1 MSEQHLLS
9 ISVGPV
15 QDFIAQARRTRD
27 LWYGSHLLS
36 ELSRAAAKA
45 VADRCGELIFPP
57 LDKGHRELAECDGP
71 IRPTSGTPP
80 AAVANRILAVV
91 PSQQAAESL
100 AKIARQA
107 VEERWKKFAKGVKRR
122 MEREKVLA
130 PKIDK
135 VWDEQITDVIEF
147 YAGWAP
153 LPHGA
158 DFAQARRNVESAVAG
173 RKALRDFS
181 PWRHDREGAPK
192 SSLDGARVSVLNED
206 RTGKDFARLRIG
218 RGEQLD
224 AVGLCKRAGGQPEQF
239 VPLPNVAASA
249 WLANARKTAAKEI
262 DALQEACRKLGVQ
275 EIHRKDLPVTA
286 PFPFDASV
294 LYPNRW
300 PTLFE
305 EMGCKH
311 GTGGWGEHH
320 VRPLLKAARSEP
332 PSYVACLVADGDHMG
347 RALDELAGS
356 DEPVGACRGF
366 SEQLLEFPDEAKQ
379 IVAKHLGAP
388 VYAGGDDV
396 LAFLP
401 VATALDCAERLSE
414 AFRKVMD
421 RTAVKKKP
429 TLSVGIGIAHVV
441 EAMGLLLELGREAE
455 RKAKESGRNA
465 LAIVFDKRSGG
476 RRTWSCQ
483 WCAAKPPVDRLREDA
498 GQFAGELSSGKVY
511 QAGALLRRF
520 PSPSDPGA
528 SSTLAEA
535 LVAYAYQVFAQS
547 GDDGMTPEAIASL
560 GLFPDSPPTR
570 CYRETHARMETGLQ
584 RLLLV
589 RDLVRNGFGSWS
601 DTTGAVS
608 P

>member
-1 MSEQHLLS
+1 MSDRHLLS

-45 VADRCGELIFPP
+45 VADGGGEVKLIFPP
-57 LDKGHRELAECDGP
+57 FDKDHSELEECDGP
-71 IRPTSGTPP
+71 VRSDDTSP

-91 PSQQAAESL
+91 PSLNDAKSL
-100 AKIARQA
+100 AMAARGA
-107 VEERWKKFAKGVKRR
+107 VERRWKSLAGQIKVR
-122 MEREKVLA
+122 MQREDVLA
-130 PKIDK
+130 DCVDE
-135 VWDEQITDVIEF
+135 VWEEQIADVIEF
-147 YAGWAP
+147 YAAWVP
-153 LPHGA
+153 FGA
-158 DFAQARRNVESAVAG
+158 DFGQARRDVESAVAG

-181 PWRHDREGAPK
+181 PWCHDRKGAPK
-192 SSLDGARVSVLNED
+192 SSLDGARVSVLNKT
-206 RTGKDFARLRIG
+206 RTGTGFARLRIG

-239 VPLPNVAASA
+239 VPLPNVAAAA
-249 WLANARKTAAKEI
+249 WLANVSRTAAVEI
-262 DALQEACRKLGVQ
+262 DALRKACQELKVQ
-275 EIHRKDLPVTA
+275 KIHRKDLPVTA
-286 PFPFDASV
+286 PFRFDASV

-305 EMGCKH
+305 EMGCKEDA
-311 GTGGWGEHH
+311 GKWGERH

-356 DEPVGACRGF
+356 SGPVDAYRTF
-366 SEQLLEFPDEAKQ
+366 SEQLLKFPDEAKR
-379 IVAKHLGAP
+379 IVAEHLGAP

-414 AFRKVMD
+414 AFRKVMVG
-421 RTAVKKKP
+421 TAVKEKP

-483 WCAAKPPVDRLREDA
+483 WCAAKPPVDHLREDA
-498 GQFAGELSSGKVY
+498 GRFDGELSSGKVY
-511 QAGALLRRF
+511 QAGTLLRRF

-528 SSTLAEA
+528 SSGLAEA
-535 LVAYAYQVFAQS
+535 LVAYAKQVFAQS
-547 GDDGMTPEAIASL
+547 GDDGMTPDAIASL
-560 GLFPDSPPTR
+560 GLFPEPPPTW
-570 CYRETHARMETGLQ
+570 CYRETHERMETGLQ

-601 DTTGAVS
+601 DTNGAVS